1 MKHLSFHEK
10 NRCKNRQK
18 NGKKSYTAFGKCQSR
33 RNTAF
38 WGRFTN
44 GNYAKESS
52 HLGEKCLQDK
62 GDEL

>member
-18 NGKKSYTAFGKCQSR
+18 NSKKNYTSFSKRQNR
-33 RNTAF
+33 MNTAF
-38 WGRFTN
+38 WGRFTS
-44 GNYAKESS
+44 GKYAKESS